1 MTTEADDI
9 QPLLH
14 KAVRVLNEGVSVLVN
29 GETGSGKEVFSRR
42 LHAASRR
49 SAGPFVA
56 VDCASLPET
65 LIESELFGYEEGAFT
80 GAKRKGM
87 AGRIRE
93 AHGGVLFL
101 DEIAEIPLPLQT
113 RLLRVLEER
122 VVTPLG
128 GGQGVA
134 VDFDLVCATHG
145 HLPALVEAG
154 RFRADLMYRVAGF
167 TVALPPL
174 HQRGDRHA
182 LISRLFLEAGGA
194 AKHLRLESDALEAL
208 AAYRWPG
215 NVRELRSTLRAVVA
229 LADAGDSVTATMLP
243 AHLVGAWT
251 SPPDDATPHALPHTE
266 PLMNITRHAIDEAL
280 KACDHDVAKA
290 ARRLDVHRSTIY
302 RHLARQR
309 GKPEAH

>member
-1 MTTEADDI
+1 
-9 QPLLH
+9 
-14 KAVRVLNEGVSVLVN
+14 
-29 GETGSGKEVFSRR
+29 
-42 LHAASRR
+42 
-49 SAGPFVA
+49 VA

-167 TVALPPL
+167 TVAMPPL

-182 LISRLFLEAGGA
+182 LISRLFLEAGGT

-229 LADAGDSVTATMLP
+229 LADVGDSVATAMLP

-266 PLMNITRHAIDEAL
+266 PLMSITRHAIDEAL